1 MLNKKYL
8 IIGIILII
16 LAIIGCIGLFGN
28 TANSDPHTITV
39 TAPNHLEE
47 PTAGFNPLTGW
58 GCGHMNYNPLIQSTL
73 FTTDKEG
80 NFTGDLAT
88 DYEISSDGKTWI
100 VNIRDDVKFSNNKTL
115 KASDVAFTFN
125 EAANAKNSDLDMTN
139 LNKAEAV
146 NDTTVKFTLK
156 EPQSTFIYKLRYV
169 GIVPEEGYNNE
180 TYGANPIG
188 SGPYMLKQWDKGQQ
202 AIFVVNPNYYGD
214 KPYFTQINMLFPDES
229 NSVQLAK
236 SGQADFVYVPI
247 SQLNDK
253 IEGYDLI
260 DISAGRAQGIS
271 LPYQNVSGEVD
282 GVEVGNAVTS
292 DPAIRQALNI
302 GINRQ
307 EIADQVYQGHA
318 KPEYTGSDTRS
329 YGNPAGKVQD
339 NDIDGAKEILKN
351 AGWVDENG
359 DGILEKNGVS
369 ASFKIYYSA
378 EDQARQ
384 AYSTVVA
391 EQAKELG
398 INITLVGTD
407 WDTIYKNIYSSAA
420 AMQMTSGDPF
430 QAVYKQYHSRNITVG
445 DSLNGNLYS
454 NSEVDIA
461 LEKALSESNENIA
474 NQYWREAVLL
484 SDGGGYS
491 PAGDAPWLW
500 LVNYYFTY
508 FIKSDIDMGDVPP
521 NQGQDPFIN
530 IVEWTRVNGTADRT
544 NLVIN

>member
-292 DPAIRQALNI
+292 DSAIRQALNI

-474 NQYWREAVLL
+474 NQYWREAALL

-521 NQGQDPFIN
+521 NQGQDSFIN